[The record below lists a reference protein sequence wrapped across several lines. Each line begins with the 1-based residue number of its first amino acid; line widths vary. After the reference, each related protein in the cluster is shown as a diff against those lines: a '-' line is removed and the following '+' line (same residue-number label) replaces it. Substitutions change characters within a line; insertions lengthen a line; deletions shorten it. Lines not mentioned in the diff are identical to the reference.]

1 MPEGKTLPRWVFLQ
15 KTAAAALVSALSK
28 RMLPSCKMCFAR
40 PKSSASESYW
50 FIYPAG
56 EFSSNNE
63 NDSSKKKISL
73 GRLVFHKCRLK
84 HILKLH
90 IDTDLFCTNVF
101 TFYH

>member
-1 MPEGKTLPRWVFLQ
+1 MPRWVFLQ

-50 FIYPAG
+50 FIYPVG

-73 GRLVFHKCRLK
+73 RSYSISQVSFETHFK
-84 HILKLH
+84 IA
-90 IDTDLFCTNVF
+90 
-101 TFYH
+101 Y